1 MSHDDTAAS
10 KGDGP
15 SDPPSKPREPLRI
28 SPNRINAVSSEHPEY
43 QMDLM
48 SLAPSYDE
56 EQHGVYLELLERA
69 LKHPDTRNVA
79 LTGTFG
85 AGKSSILKP
94 LRDSERARKAKKR
107 ETPPDEEGAP
117 PTGGQWRGH
126 TVTTL
131 SLSTLDPTV
140 SPQSDGKNDVENEP
154 SNRIQKELVK
164 QLLYQLP
171 ASKTPRSRFRRL
183 THPTTRR
190 RWGAGALSL
199 ALALVLVGLIAMFA
213 GWFGASTLS
222 RVALALIVTAGL
234 IAAFFTVWWLS
245 GDGINI
251 HAGVSTGPATVSLD
265 PRSTSYFD
273 QYLDEMM
280 YFFQVSDTDV
290 VLIEDLDR
298 FEDIAVFDTLRSL
311 NDLVNG
317 SGEIGRRV
325 VFVYAIS
332 DSILSSIRV
341 KKADADTDEEKNHVL
356 ADPEREKEALACG
369 NQTKFFDVII
379 PIVPFVTTANSRDL
393 LMQVMEPDKTDIS
406 PALIRLAARHVSD
419 MRLMWSIRN
428 EFEVHQNRLLS
439 EDRKMPGNSPD
450 IVFALVLLRATVPAD
465 YEKIQLTRSS
475 LDTLYERWRE
485 LVNENIQ
492 ELTREL
498 GSLRRQLEDE
508 QSPEMKAK
516 QAGDRLNAN
525 RMVFAGLEPAKNV
538 YQVEFLGPV
547 QEGLLNSVEG
557 WEQIAHG
564 TPLTIEFTHRDQW
577 NSLKTTR
584 VISAALLTRLLDT
597 DLSPE
602 AWNDF
607 DAEYLNKEIAR
618 IESDIHFLRYHS
630 WSSLCLRST
639 FTVDQRD
646 GESLPKPNEAD
657 ANMEPESKKTLSFNE
672 LVEHYAP
679 STLAKELIRGG
690 YLPSDFASYGAIYY
704 GGVVNP
710 EAYDYIRRNIEEGNH
725 DVNFSLTDES
735 VEQILREQDAA
746 RDDADLFNDPVLY
759 NIDIVDYLLRKRPK
773 AAQRVATRLT
783 TWGEAE
789 LEFVN
794 AFFGQPH
801 EPDREYADVAQLARL
816 MAPTWTQAVHYAA
829 VDAPVDPATRLR
841 LVDAVLD
848 AVPDGPRED
857 LDEGVAAFLSE
868 HYAEL
873 DSYMKPA
880 SKTKAERAVRIAAK
894 SGATFQDLSPLNK
907 MARMAA
913 AEQKIYPV
921 TATNLAALAGEEVA
935 LDTLRKQKTMKPVYE
950 HALDNLTDYLDALCT
965 LDPPTSPVK
974 DPEAFASIL
983 TAVADEPPDL
993 VDRLVGLTPPEYWI
1007 EALSDPDEGTPET
1020 VWPVLVAHDRTGST
1034 FENVRAYVKAYNI
1047 DERLGAFLVE
1057 RREIVTPNNTE
1068 DKARV
1073 DLAVAILSAR
1083 ESIPDPGIRVEL
1095 ADTLEPGSIPIDRIE
1110 DQDGCLIGPLLTAK
1124 LLPDEPSTFEHRRL
1138 THWDDFKAAVAA
1150 SKQFTEFAD
1159 ASLLSAEFLAKALP
1173 ASSGVARPV
1182 RMALAAK
1189 VAEIVSPPPNDVEPC
1204 EPVRAHDATEIAQFL
1219 RSGRYPADR
1228 VTITALC
1235 AAHADATVIVRLVA
1249 AHNELS
1255 TDDLKAILRSLGGDY
1270 ERVANGGSG
1279 KPTFLYDPELASV
1292 LDRLTNDT
1300 HTGVKPTTTKRGSK
1314 MLSVNL
1320 KHPR

>member
-1 MSHDDTAAS
+1 MPHQDDDAAPTGGS
-10 KGDGP
+10 P
-15 SDPPSKPREPLRI
+15 STPPAKPWEPL
-28 SPNRINAVSSEHPEY
+28 HPSRNEIGKGEPGEPGGE
-43 QMDLM
+43 MDLV
-48 SLAPSYDE
+48 SLAPQYAQ
-56 EQHGVYLELLERA
+56 EQHGLYLNLLERA
-69 LKHPDTRNVA
+69 INHRDTRNVA

-85 AGKSSILKP
+85 AGKSSVLKP
-94 LRDSERARKAKKR
+94 LKDSERARKTKKNS
-107 ETPPDEEGAP
+107 EF
-117 PTGGQWRGH
+117 TGNGTWRKH

-131 SLSTLDPTV
+131 SLSTLGPDTG
-140 SPQSDGKNDVENEP
+140 PQPDAKNAARREP

-171 ASKTPRSRFRRL
+171 AGRAPRSRFRRL
-183 THPTTRR
+183 VHPRPLRR
-190 RWGAGALSL
+190 VAAAVL
-199 ALALVLVGLIAMFA
+199 ALALALAIMGVVATLA
-213 GWFGASTLS
+213 GWVGDSTGWRIASLLTI
-222 RVALALIVTAGL
+222 VAALTVC
-234 IAAFFTVWWLS
+234 FFTVWWLA
-245 GDGINI
+245 GDRLNLQ
-251 HAGVSTGPATVSLD
+251 AGFNAGPATVRLD

-273 QYLDEMM
+273 QYLDEIM
-280 YFFQVSDTDV
+280 YFFQVSKTDV

-298 FEDIAVFDTLRSL
+298 FEDIAVFDTLRAL
-311 NDLVNG
+311 NDLVNE
-317 SGEIGRRV
+317 SGGIGRRV
-325 VFVYAIS
+325 VFVYAVS
-332 DSILSSIRV
+332 DSILSRIGD
-341 KKADADTDEEKNHVL
+341 KKPASKDGKKDDPI
-356 ADPEREKEALACG
+356 ADPVREKRALALG

-379 PIVPFVTTANSRDL
+379 PIVPFISTANARDL
-393 LMQVMEPDKTDIS
+393 LMQVMEPEKTEIS

-428 EFEVHQNRLLS
+428 EYEVHANRLL
-439 EDRKMPGNSPD
+439 DKTRIMPGNTPD

-465 YEKIQLTRSS
+465 YEKIQLTRST
-475 LDTLYERWRE
+475 LDTLHKRWRD

-525 RMVFAGLEPAKNV
+525 RLVFAGLEPAKDV
-538 YQVEFLGPV
+538 YRVEFMGPV
-547 QEGLLNSVEG
+547 QEGQLYSVEG
-557 WEQIAHG
+557 WTQIAHG
-564 TPLTIEFTHRDQW
+564 SPLTIELTHRDQW
-577 NSLKTTR
+577 NSFKTTR
-584 VISAALLTRLLDT
+584 VIGASLLTRLLDI
-597 DLSPE
+597 DLSSE

-607 DAEYLNKEIAR
+607 DAEYLNKEIAH

-630 WSSLCLRST
+630 WSSLCQRST
-639 FTVDQRD
+639 FTVDRRD

-657 ANMEPESKKTLSFNE
+657 ANMGPERKNALSFND

-690 YLPSDFASYGAIYY
+690 YLPFDFASYEAIYY

-735 VEQILREQDAA
+735 VEQILREQDAEN
-746 RDDADLFNDPVLY
+746 DGADLFSDPVLY

-857 LDEGVAAFLSE
+857 LDEDVAAFFSE

-873 DSYMKPA
+873 DSYERPA
-880 SKTKAERAVRIAAK
+880 SKAKAEHAVRIAAK
-894 SGATFQDLSPLNK
+894 SGAAFQDLSPLNK
-907 MARMAA
+907 MARTAA

-921 TATNLAALAGEEVA
+921 TATNLTALAGEDVA

-950 HALDNLTDYLDALCT
+950 HALDNLADYLDALCT

-974 DPEAFASIL
+974 DPKAFANII
-983 TAVADEPPDL
+983 TAVADEPRGL
-993 VDRLVGLTPPEYWI
+993 VDHLVGLTPSECRV
-1007 EALSDPDEGTPET
+1007 EALSDADEGVPKA
-1020 VWPVLVAHDRTGST
+1020 VWPILISRGRTGST
-1034 FENVRAYVKAYNI
+1034 YENVRAYVGEYDV
-1047 DERLGAFLVE
+1047 DEELGAFLMDS
-1057 RREIVTPNNTE
+1057 REIVTPEDTE

-1095 ADTLEPGSIPIDRIE
+1095 AGTLEPEGIPIDRIE
-1110 DQDGCLIGPLLTAK
+1110 DQDGCLIGPLLTAN

-1138 THWDDFKAAVAA
+1138 TRWDDFKAAVAA
-1150 SKQFTEFAD
+1150 SNQFAEFAD
-1159 ASLLSAEFLAKALP
+1159 ASLLSAEFLAKVLDT
-1173 ASSGVARPV
+1173 SSGVNRPV
-1182 RMALAAK
+1182 RTALAAK
-1189 VAEIVSPPPNDVEPC
+1189 VAEIVSPSSNDVEPC
-1204 EPVRAHDATEIAQFL
+1204 EPVRAHDATEIAQFI

-1235 AAHADATVIVRLVA
+1235 AAYADATVIVRLVA

-1255 TDDLKAILRSLGGDY
+1255 TDDLKAILRSLGGEY
-1270 ERVANGGSG
+1270 ARVANGGSG
-1279 KPTFLYDPELASV
+1279 KPAFLYHPELASV
-1292 LDRLTNDT
+1292 LDRLKGDT
-1300 HTGVKPTTTKRGSK
+1300 HNGVKPTTTKRGSK
-1314 MLSVNL
+1314 MLAVNL
-1320 KHPR
+1320 KRPR

>member
-15 SDPPSKPREPLRI
+15 SDLSSKPREPLRI
-28 SPNRINAVSSEHPEY
+28 SPNRIDAVSSEHPEY
-43 QMDLM
+43 QMDLV

-94 LRDSERARKAKKR
+94 LRDSERARKAK
-107 ETPPDEEGAP
+107 ESGTPPNEEGTL
-117 PTGGQWRGH
+117 PTGGQWRRH
-126 TVTTL
+126 TVATL
-131 SLSTLDPTV
+131 SLSTLDPDTA
-140 SPQSDGKNDVENEP
+140 PQPDVKNDAENEP

-183 THPTTRR
+183 THPSTGR
-190 RWGAGALSL
+190 RWGVGVLSL
-199 ALALVLVGLIAMFA
+199 ALALVIVGLIAMFA

-222 RVALALIVTAGL
+222 RVALALIATAGL
-234 IAAFFTVWWLS
+234 TAAFFITWWSS

-251 HAGVSTGPATVSLD
+251 HAGVSTGPATVRLD

-273 QYLDEMM
+273 QYLDEIM
-280 YFFQVSDTDV
+280 YFFQVSGTDV

-317 SGEIGRRV
+317 SGEIGRKV
-325 VFVYAIS
+325 VFVYTVS
-332 DSILSSIRV
+332 DSILSEIGA
-341 KKADADTDEEKNHVL
+341 KKSYADPDKEKNHVH
-356 ADPEREKEALACG
+356 ADPEREKEALARG

-393 LMQVMEPDKTDIS
+393 LMQAMEPDKTHIS

-428 EFEVHQNRLLS
+428 EYEVHRNRLLDG
-439 EDRKMPGNSPD
+439 DRIMPGNTPD

-465 YEKIQLTRSS
+465 YEKIQLTRST
-475 LDTLYERWRE
+475 LDTLYKRWRE
-485 LVNENIQ
+485 LVNENIRTQ
-492 ELTREL
+492 TDELTRLRTQLANGIARATRAEKAAQRLEALRSEL
-498 GSLRRQLEDE
+498 TVSMRGNSAE
-508 QSPEMKAK
+508 QF
-516 QAGDRLNAN
+516 R
-525 RMVFAGLEPAKNV
+525 FT
-538 YQVEFLGPV
+538 GPV
-547 QEGLLNSVEG
+547 QDDDLSNVDGWSQISNDNPLMIGFNCGGYAGSIGIRPHGLSQLLGMNVEPEM
-557 WEQIAHG
+557 W
-564 TPLTIEFTHRDQW
+564 
-577 NSLKTTR
+577 K
-584 VISAALLTRLLDT
+584 DT
-597 DLSPE
+597 DLS
-602 AWNDF
+602 D
-607 DAEYLNKEIAR
+607 LRKEIAQA
-618 IESDIHFLRYHS
+618 EKDLHWLRHHS
-630 WSSLCLRST
+630 WKDLCLRSE
-639 FTVDQRD
+639 FQIAQAD
-646 GESLPKPNEAD
+646 GEPLPKPNESD
-657 ANMEPESKKTLSFNE
+657 SKEGSERKSTLSFND
-672 LVEHYAP
+672 LVEHHAP

-690 YLPSDFASYGAIYY
+690 YLPSDFASYGAVYY

-710 EAYDYIRRNIEEGNH
+710 EAYDYIRRNMEEGNH

-735 VEQILREQDAA
+735 VEQILREQGAGK
-746 RDDADLFNDPVLY
+746 DDADLFSDPVLY

-773 AAQRVATRLT
+773 AAQRVATLLT

-841 LVDAVLD
+841 IVDAVLD
-848 AVPDGPRED
+848 AVPDGPRKD
-857 LDEGVAAFLSE
+857 LDEDVAAFISE

-873 DSYMKPA
+873 HPYAKPA
-880 SKTKAERAVRIAAK
+880 SKAKAEHAVRIAAK
-894 SGATFQDLSPLNK
+894 SGAAFQDLSPLNK
-907 MARMAA
+907 MARAAA

-950 HALDNLTDYLDALCT
+950 HALANLGDYLDALCT

-974 DPEAFASIL
+974 DPGAFARIL
-983 TAVADEPPDL
+983 TAVADEPGAL
-993 VDRLVGLTPPEYWI
+993 VDRLVGLTPSECRV
-1007 EALSDPDEGTPET
+1007 EALSDADEGVPKA

-1034 FENVRAYVKAYNI
+1034 FENVRAYVGVYDV
-1047 DERLGAFLVE
+1047 DEELGAFLVE
-1057 RREIVTPNNTE
+1057 RREIVTPEDTE

-1095 ADTLEPGSIPIDRIE
+1095 ADTLEPESIPIDRIE

-1138 THWDDFKAAVAA
+1138 THWDDFKAALMA
-1150 SKQFTEFAD
+1150 SQQFTEFAD
-1159 ASLLSAEFLAKALP
+1159 ASVISADFLVKVLDT
-1173 ASSGVARPV
+1173 SSGVDRPV

-1189 VAEIVSPPPNDVEPC
+1189 VAEIVSPPSNDVEPC

-1219 RSGRYPADR
+1219 RLKRYRPAVDR
-1228 VTITALC
+1228 ATIEALC
-1235 AAHADATVIVRLVA
+1235 TAKAGAGDVVRLVA
-1249 AHNELS
+1249 DHGELS
-1255 TDDLKAILRSLGGDY
+1255 TDDVKVILRSLGGEY
-1270 ERVANGGSG
+1270 ARVADRGYGRLIFPNDTAH
-1279 KPTFLYDPELASV
+1279 KSV
-1292 LDRLTNDT
+1292 LERLTNDT
-1300 HTGVKPTTTKRGSK
+1300 HTRVNPTTTKGGSK
-1314 MLSVNL
+1314 ILTVNL
-1320 KHPR
+1320 KHP